1 MQEVSLP
8 VLSYGIPLYYSLM
21 PAELGTNLARFDG
34 IKFGLQDESLGHA
47 DLASYYQKIRS
58 E

>member
-1 MQEVSLP
+1 
-8 VLSYGIPLYYSLM
+8 M

-34 IKFGLQDESLGHA
+34 IKFGLQDESLEHD